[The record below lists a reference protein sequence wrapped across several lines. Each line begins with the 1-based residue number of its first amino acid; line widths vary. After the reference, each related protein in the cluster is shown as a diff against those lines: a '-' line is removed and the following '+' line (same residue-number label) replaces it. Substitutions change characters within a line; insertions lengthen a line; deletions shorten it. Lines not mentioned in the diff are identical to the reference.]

1 MPLHLFDL
9 TGKHPE
15 LLSISDSE
23 NCLSTVTTQKLANV
37 FLDSFTL
44 FGEAQLGSLV
54 FYELIS
60 AYRLSLLSFNSDNH
74 VLSSLIYV
82 LRYNL
87 IV

>member
-23 NCLSTVTTQKLANV
+23 NCLSTVTTQKLAN
-37 FLDSFTL
+37 DSFTL

-60 AYRLSLLSFNSDNH
+60 AYRLSLLSFKSDNH